1 MTISTVKELYT
12 YLVKGMLKLLKN
24 VGLTDEDI
32 KESFSKAKTMLKD
45 LDLEDKKK
53 VDEICSAVD
62 EGLK

>member
-12 YLVKGMLKLLKN
+12 YLVKGMLK
-24 VGLTDEDI
+24 
-32 KESFSKAKTMLKD
+32 D

-53 VDEICSAVD
+53 VDEICSADD

>member
-24 VGLTDEDI
+24 VGMTDEDI
-32 KESFSKAKTMLKD
+32 KENFSKAKTMLKD

>member
-24 VGLTDEDI
+24 VGMTDEDI